1 MRIGENTNDVAELLA
16 PNLALEPA
24 YVQYAT
30 CITACRELELFESN
44 IYDFKYVGISSVVKP
59 VGTENGQANH

>member
-44 IYDFKYVGISSVVKP
+44 IYDFKYVGISSLR
-59 VGTENGQANH
+59 